1 VNQQQVE
8 GRRTRGQ
15 LFFPRRVSV
24 RFAICAAV
32 LSCILACSA
41 KGPPFTPP
49 APEALRPFTLEG
61 VFFFKPGAELYR
73 DGLRG
78 EVVFKTSRTR
88 PEAGRFKMR
97 IVGRKRSGAIRM
109 RSYQGRAYLRT
120 DGRLELFARNCYEF
134 GKRDWEDR
142 LAPLRSWTCDHLIY
156 QFTTD
161 ELADQGVLRGIN
173 EPDNERIQ
181 DGKFLG
187 RFDLVRLPR
196 RIPAVFSGQVL
207 GQTLTG
213 QTIVWGFQAGEKVR
227 DGTPLR
233 LLDGYGRQIGGLTV
247 KRRPGDFLLC
257 DPAGG
262 AVEAGRVAYT
272 TQKIRRPGF
281 FD

>member
-1 VNQQQVE
+1 MNPQQVE
-8 GRRTRGQ
+8 GRLTRGQ
-15 LFFPRRVSV
+15 LFFPRRLV
-24 RFAICAAV
+24 ICGV
-32 LSCILACSA
+32 LLSALACSA
-41 KGPPFTPP
+41 KGPPSIPP
-49 APEALRPFTLEG
+49 APEQLRPFTLEG
-61 VFFFKPGAELYR
+61 VYFFKPGAELYR
-73 DGLRG
+73 SGLRG
-78 EVVFKTSRTR
+78 EVVLKTSRKR
-88 PEAGRFKMR
+88 PEAGYFKMR

-109 RSYQGRAYLRT
+109 RSDRGRAYMRT
-120 DGRLELFARNCYEF
+120 DGRLELFAKHCFEY

-142 LAPLRSWTCDHLIY
+142 LAPLRSWTCDHLVY

-161 ELADQGVLRGIN
+161 ELAGQGVLRGIK
-173 EPDNERIQ
+173 EPRNERLEG
-181 DGKFLG
+181 GKFLG

-213 QTIVWGFQAGEKVR
+213 QTVVWGFEAGKKVR

-247 KRRPGDFLLC
+247 KSRPGDFLLC
-257 DPAGG
+257 DPVGG